1 MRSDAEGSTQSRP
14 NAVRPRVL
22 SRAPPGANFDSPQ
35 WGHRTGLPAT
45 ENARGSL
52 ASLKPFTP
60 AFSASKNRLM
70 MCLYA
75 AHRQKFRS
83 GEGAGLHPCDPG
95 ARRCLDRVSKAAAC
109 SAGEA
114 TMTRSDA
121 TVRSGPSWPQSDR
134 SAPAGC
140 VFDARHAGT
149 PHAIRLVT
157 TRRPTT
163 DE

>member
-1 MRSDAEGSTQSRP
+1 MRSDADGSTQSRP

-75 AHRQKFRS
+75 PHRQKFRS
-83 GEGAGLHPCDPG
+83 GEGAGLHRCDLG
-95 ARRCLDRVSKAAAC
+95 ARRCLDRAVKP
-109 SAGEA
+109 
-114 TMTRSDA
+114 RR
-121 TVRSGPSWPQSDR
+121 VRWRGHDDHQRGDGPVGPSRSQSDR

-140 VFDARHAGT
+140 VLDARHAGT